1 MTSSEPGTDAVDEET
16 PQRGGEM
23 SVWDHIGELRTRL
36 IRSLVA
42 IAIGAIIVI
51 VLWNPVSDFFL
62 DPYCDVLLER
72 DPDAPCS
79 LFIRDP
85 IEGFR
90 TRLKVGFIGGIALA
104 MPVVLWQL
112 WRFITPALLPR
123 ERKWAVPFVLAACV
137 LFVSGVAL
145 GYWTFPRALE
155 FFIDVSGDSID
166 PLFGPSEYYS
176 LITFLMLSFG
186 LGFEFPIVL
195 IFMQLA
201 GIVEP
206 ATLARGRRF
215 AIVGIVSLAAIIT
228 PTGDPVTLGALSIP
242 LYIFYEVSIVL
253 GRFLTRSRRP
263 DEVGGLRRLARRFQR
278 R

>member
-1 MTSSEPGTDAVDEET
+1 
-16 PQRGGEM
+16 M
-23 SVWDHIGELRTRL
+23 SVWEHLGELRSRL
-36 IRSLVA
+36 IKSLL
-42 IAIGAIIVI
+42 AIGVGAVIVI
-51 VLWNPVSDFFL
+51 VAWGPVSEFFL
-62 DPYCDVLLER
+62 DPYCDVLRER
-72 DPDAPCS
+72 RPESTCS

-90 TRLKVGFIGGIALA
+90 TRLRVGFVGGIAIA

-123 ERKWAVPFVLAACV
+123 ERKWAIPFVTSAFV

-145 GYWTFPRALE
+145 GYWTFPRALD
-155 FFIDVSGDSID
+155 FFIGVGGDNID
-166 PLFGPSEYYS
+166 PLFGPSEYFN

-242 LYIFYEVSIVL
+242 LYIFYEASIVL
-253 GRFLTRSRRP
+253 GRFLTRHRRP
-263 DEVGGLRRLARRFQR
+263 DDVGRLRRLFARLTKP
-278 R
+278 